1 MRKSYLIILLFNLI
15 ILFTA
20 CQKKVIGDD
29 FNNFPSGKYSGVF
42 IFDSSPALNF
52 TKEFVGTKSKVNI
65 PKDRRYIVKFNF
77 IDFSTLDSVQFRIG
91 VYGDNSQ
98 ITSKYGGY
106 IPYDVSIYGKTI
118 VGKQTPQSD
127 STLNLEYPS
136 SFTLTYTP

>member
-1 MRKSYLIILLFNLI
+1 MGN
-15 ILFTA
+15 
-20 CQKKVIGDD
+20 D
-29 FNNFPSGKYSGVF
+29 FNDFPSGKYTGVF
-42 IFDSSPALNF
+42 IFDSFPALNF

-65 PKDRRYIVKFNF
+65 PKARKYIVKFNF

-91 VYGDNSQ
+91 VYGGNSQ

-106 IPYDVSIYGKTI
+106 IPYDVSIYDNTI

-127 STLNLEYPS
+127 STLNLEYAS